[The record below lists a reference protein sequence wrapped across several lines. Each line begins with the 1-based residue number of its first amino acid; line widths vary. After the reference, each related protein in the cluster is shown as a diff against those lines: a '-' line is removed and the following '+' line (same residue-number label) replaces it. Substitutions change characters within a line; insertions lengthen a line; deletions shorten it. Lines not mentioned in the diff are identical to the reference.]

1 MRQLSND
8 NAANRASFVGSVYN
22 VGEKTVKD
30 KLLDSFPSEWSR
42 LHRQGYIHI
51 HDLDAYGK
59 TYNCL
64 TFDVLPRFPY
74 RDFIGLSET
83 AKVIRLFGYFK
94 TMFADM
100 GNEQS
105 GGMAFANFDNE
116 FDEILR
122 RLEVTDNSA
131 MRELIS
137 SCIGDFIVWCNN
149 THSRMGQTSYY
160 ITLNIG
166 LACNDRARFIA
177 YTVIDEF
184 EKAGDTVYKPNIV
197 FKVSDGVNRKEGDR
211 NFDLFQ
217 KALLCT
223 AKKMIPTYL
232 LCDCEEDKAI
242 SAEKLS
248 VMGCRTRVVDDLFG
262 CQGATG
268 RGNIA
273 NISINLPRLAL
284 ETEKKCKG
292 MELADK
298 IISFRYRWLEIA
310 ETATEILVDRYNKT
324 LGRAADEFPA
334 NTSRQMWCVPFGE
347 PSDVFKHGT
356 LSIGFIGLSEAVEVL
371 TGSRFYNSAESY
383 QVALDFV
390 EFMRSYCDEQ
400 REKLHL
406 NFSLLATSGEL
417 ISGRFID
424 IDKNLFESGCDIF
437 TKGFY
442 TNSFHVNVD
451 SGISAREK
459 LHKEGPFHILCN
471 GGSIS
476 YIELNEAPIGNDEGL
491 MELVEEGIKVGVR
504 YLGINFPKDICNN
517 CSASGVFDICPV
529 CGSKDITR
537 IRRVSGYLEVLDGF
551 TRGKKSEVKTRST
564 N

>member
-42 LHRQGYIHI
+42 FHRQGYIHI

-149 THSRMGQTSYY
+149 THTRMGQTSYY

-242 SAEKLS
+242 PAEKLS

-284 ETEKKCKG
+284 ETEKK
-292 MELADK
+292 LQ
-298 IISFRYRWLEIA
+298 R
-310 ETATEILVDRYNKT
+310 
-324 LGRAADEFPA
+324 
-334 NTSRQMWCVPFGE
+334 
-347 PSDVFKHGT
+347 HG
-356 LSIGFIGLSEAVEVL
+356 AC
-371 TGSRFYNSAESY
+371 R
-383 QVALDFV
+383 
-390 EFMRSYCDEQ
+390 
-400 REKLHL
+400 
-406 NFSLLATSGEL
+406 
-417 ISGRFID
+417 
-424 IDKNLFESGCDIF
+424 
-437 TKGFY
+437 
-442 TNSFHVNVD
+442 
-451 SGISAREK
+451 
-459 LHKEGPFHILCN
+459 
-471 GGSIS
+471 
-476 YIELNEAPIGNDEGL
+476 
-491 MELVEEGIKVGVR
+491 
-504 YLGINFPKDICNN
+504 
-517 CSASGVFDICPV
+517 
-529 CGSKDITR
+529 
-537 IRRVSGYLEVLDGF
+537 
-551 TRGKKSEVKTRST
+551 
-564 N
+564 